1 MKKPELLSP
10 AGSFETLHAAI
21 KGGCDAV
28 YLGLKEF
35 SMRDSAKNFTLSDL
49 KKIKKIKKENKVKV
63 YLTLNVIIYPEEISK
78 LSKLIPKVKPYVDAI
93 ICWDLSVIQLCKK
106 YKIPFFIST
115 QASVSNEETAKFY
128 KKLGA
133 KRIIPARELN
143 IKQMKKLSKILP
155 IEIFCHGALCVSIS
169 GRCFTS
175 QFLHCKSANRGMCQH
190 PCRKSY
196 TIIDDEGNKLKVEN
210 NKVMSAKDLC
220 ILPFIEK
227 LKPFVTSFKIEGR
240 NRDPEYVYAVT
251 KAYRE
256 AIDTRL
262 TEKRKKELIKELEKV
277 YNRGF
282 GSGFYIK
289 SPTPDDFS
297 KSEHGE
303 QKETKQFIGKVFK
316 YWPKPKVAGIHLN
329 AGKLKL
335 GDEILIIGK
344 STFLKTKIKSM
355 EQKNKPVIKAIKG
368 EDIGIKLLNKVK
380 VKDDVYLIIK
390 K

>member
-49 KKIKKIKKENKVKV
+49 KKIKKENKVKV